1 LLIVAAA
8 SGGSK
13 KQAVQPV
20 VVQPVRKV
28 TVQPVVTVQT
38 VVTPVMVNEYKEA
51 PAQQAAAVVH
61 QQKTVQT
68 QPIQTKMQAMSV
80 NEDQPAVSLVQPE
93 TQTLAQSSS
102 VS

>member
-1 LLIVAAA
+1 MIIVAAA

-13 KQAVQPV
+13 KHQQPV

-51 PAQQAAAVVH
+51 PAQQAPAVVH
-61 QQKTVQT
+61 QQKTVT
-68 QPIQTKMQAMSV
+68 QPVQTKMQAMSV
-80 NEDQPAVSLVQPE
+80 NEDQPALSLVQPD
-93 TQTLAQSSS
+93 TQTPAHSSS